1 MSLKHDQCHVLSP
14 WAFACT
20 FHKSIESTYQVR
32 HANNSSY
39 FATTRIPTQWTNQ
52 QQQHLT
58 PIYIWFR
65 SANQFANT
73 CDFFHTLDVL
83 LTVSIVLMLKNKSK
97 LSGEWRERERKCG
110 LNGGGIRNRCPW
122 ESLSMVVLVWER
134 HQWGAIEPVSR
145 PSINLNKSS
154 VELRSHRVYL
164 HNCNLLERF
173 WNAWHASDL
182 LFSNFH
188 EWNCFLSEEFCIIVI
203 GSKSNDHYC

>member
-1 MSLKHDQCHVLSP
+1 MSFPHELSLARFTNPLKVPIKCGMQTIHLILLQP
-14 WAFACT
+14 EYQ
-20 FHKSIESTYQVR
+20 HKETIN
-32 HANNSSY
+32 NNSISHQYTFDSVAPTNLQTLVIFFTRQTSY
-39 FATTRIPTQWTNQ
+39 WQFQSYWCWKTNQ
-52 QQQHLT
+52 N
-58 PIYIWFR
+58 YR
-65 SANQFANT
+65 AN
-73 CDFFHTLDVL
+73 
-83 LTVSIVLMLKNKSK
+83 
-97 LSGEWRERERKCG
+97 EERERKCG

-122 ESLSMVVLVWER
+122 ESLSLVVLVWER